1 MERLKQGDVPTLR
14 YETPRATRQPIVAVH
29 RVIRRRLETSGRRFT
44 RRSADLTEGERE
56 VLAELAAGLTT
67 DEVAEA
73 LHVSPH
79 TVRSRLKTALRKVG
93 AKTRE
98 QAVAIAIRE
107 GAIDLEL

>member
-1 MERLKQGDVPTLR
+1 MEV
-14 YETPRATRQPIVAVH
+14 
-29 RVIRRRLETSGRRFT
+29 RVIQTAREALGDLEEYLAETSGRRFT
-44 RRSADLTEGERE
+44 RRTAELTGRERE
-56 VLAELAAGLTT
+56 VLAGLAAGLTT
-67 DEVAEA
+67 EEVADS

-79 TVRSRLKTALRKVG
+79 TVRSRVKNALRKME

>member
-1 MERLKQGDVPTLR
+1 MEVKVI
-14 YETPRATRQPIVAVH
+14 ETAREA
-29 RVIRRRLETSGRRFT
+29 LFDLEEYLEETSGRRFT
-44 RRSADLTEGERE
+44 RRTAELTGRERE
-56 VLAELAAGLTT
+56 VLAQLAAGLTT
-67 DEVAEA
+67 DEAAGA

-107 GAIDLEL
+107 GAIDLDL

>member
-1 MERLKQGDVPTLR
+1 MIQTAREALFDL
-14 YETPRATRQPIVAVH
+14 EEHLA
-29 RVIRRRLETSGRRFT
+29 ETSGRRFT
-44 RRSADLTEGERE
+44 RRTAELTDRERE
-56 VLAELAAGLTT
+56 VLSQLAAGLTT
-67 DEVAEA
+67 DEAAEA

-107 GAIDLEL
+107 GAIDLDL

>member
-1 MERLKQGDVPTLR
+1 MDV
-14 YETPRATRQPIVAVH
+14 
-29 RVIRRRLETSGRRFT
+29 RVIETAREALFDLEEHLAETSGRRFT

>member
-1 MERLKQGDVPTLR
+1 MIQTAREALVD
-14 YETPRATRQPIVAVH
+14 
-29 RVIRRRLETSGRRFT
+29 LEEYLAESTGRRFT
-44 RRSADLTEGERE
+44 RRTSDLTDRERE
-56 VLAELAAGLTT
+56 VLYQLAAGLTT
-67 DEVAEA
+67 DEAALA

-107 GAIDLEL
+107 GAIELDL

>member
-1 MERLKQGDVPTLR
+1 MIQTAREALADLEE
-14 YETPRATRQPIVAVH
+14 YLA
-29 RVIRRRLETSGRRFT
+29 ETSGRRFT
-44 RRSADLTEGERE
+44 RRSSDLTDRERE
-56 VLAELAAGLTT
+56 VLSELAAGLTT
-67 DEVAEA
+67 EEAAEA

-79 TVRSRLKTALRKVG
+79 TVRSRIKSALKKMG